1 MQERLQKIISEAG
14 VASRRKAEELIVG
27 GRVTVNG
34 KVVSELGTKVVRGRD
49 TIAVDGKPLGIARKY
64 YILLNKPKGVITSLH
79 DPEGRKTV
87 ADYISDIPARLYPI
101 GRLDYATE
109 GLLLLTNDGDLTNG
123 LLHPSQEISKTYLA
137 EVSGIPSEEK
147 LDLLRAGIRLEDG
160 QTAPARV
167 RVLDRAEDNSHT
179 QLEIIIHEGRNRQ
192 VRRMCEAIGHPVN
205 KLKRVKF
212 AFLTLVGVRRGT
224 YRHLEREEVASL
236 KELAGT
242 AKSKV

>member
-14 VASRRKAEELIVG
+14 IASRRKAEELIVG

-49 TIAVDGKPLGIARKY
+49 TIAVDGKPLGIAKKF

-79 DPEGRKTV
+79 DPEGRQTV
-87 ADYISDIPARLYPI
+87 ADYISDIPARLYPV

-109 GLLLLTNDGDLTNG
+109 GLLLLTNDGNLTNG
-123 LLHPSQEISKTYLA
+123 LLHPSQEIFKTYIA
-137 EVSGIPSEEK
+137 EVAGIPTEEK

-167 RVLDRAEDNSHT
+167 RILERDEDKGRT

-212 AFLTLVGVRRGT
+212 AFLTLEGVRRGK
-224 YRHLEREEVASL
+224 YRHLEREEVDRLRELTGAS
-236 KELAGT
+236 K
-242 AKSKV
+242 AKA

>member
-14 VASRRKAEELIVG
+14 VASRRKAEELITG

-34 KVVSELGTKVVRGRD
+34 KVVSALGTKVVRGRD
-49 TIAVDGKPLGIARKY
+49 TIAVDGKPLGIVKKF
-64 YILLNKPKGVITSLH
+64 YILFHKPKGVITSLH

-87 ADYISDIPARLYPI
+87 ADYIADIPARLYPV

-109 GLLLLTNDGDLTNG
+109 GLLLLTNDGELTNA
-123 LLHPSQEISKTYLA
+123 LLHPSQEIAKTYWA
-137 EVSGIPSEEK
+137 EVAGIPAEEK
-147 LDLLRAGIRLEDG
+147 LDLLRAGIRLDDG
-160 QTAPARV
+160 PTAPARV
-167 RVLDRAEDNSHT
+167 RILDRDEDKNRA

-212 AFLTLVGVRRGT
+212 AFLTLEGVRRGK
-224 YRHLEREEVASL
+224 YRHLEREEVTRL
-236 KELAGT
+236 KELAG
-242 AKSKV
+242 ASKVQT